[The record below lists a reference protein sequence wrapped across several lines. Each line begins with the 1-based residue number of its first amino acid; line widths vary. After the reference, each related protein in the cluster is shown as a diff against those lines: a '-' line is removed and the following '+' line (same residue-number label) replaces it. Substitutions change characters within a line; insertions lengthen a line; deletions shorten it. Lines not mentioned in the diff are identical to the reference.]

1 MDNDCREMLR
11 AIDEARWD
19 DCEQQMHLLYGRI
32 EDITIGERATR
43 KSYDDVFEQFQEG
56 LDFLQSVEFQPLW
69 IPSAPE
75 LLTVDEFA
83 FVDREI
89 AKQIVENPSLLFSI
103 DPRFFEELVA
113 SIYAELGYKV
123 ILTKRTRDGGRD
135 IICLT
140 HKDGMNVKL
149 IIECKRYAAH
159 RKISVSQVRSL
170 FGVSQS
176 ERVTQALLATTS
188 RFTESAREFAK
199 PHIWQLGLLDHNDLL
214 RMIRGYAFPGSS

>member
-1 MDNDCREMLR
+1 MLPDGNIVPGSIRSAHDADESDDGEVEATENHYLVGEWSEMDNDCREMLR

-123 ILTKRTRDGGRD
+123 ILTKRNRKELRDRIWKLLCKGRSG
-135 IICLT
+135 IFSNTATCERRS
-140 HKDGMNVKL
+140 GQ
-149 IIECKRYAAH
+149 
-159 RKISVSQVRSL
+159 ISR
-170 FGVSQS
+170 
-176 ERVTQALLATTS
+176 
-188 RFTESAREFAK
+188 AK
-199 PHIWQLGLLDHNDLL
+199 PGL
-214 RMIRGYAFPGSS
+214 